1 MRNKRVILIL
11 LTVIVLA
18 AALITVNRD
27 LFKFT
32 YDLRL
37 ERTFTPE
44 TDTHRDYLLTD
55 PVPLKPGAYMLTPAV
70 TVNGSGSSV
79 ILTGGDDKVLFAAE
93 LEDGSIDP
101 SFAFEISGQARQVRF
116 GISYDPATDSL
127 DLRRVKITAEH
138 ILYRES
144 LLRHAAISF
153 LLILL
158 AGWFILRTCFSSV
171 LWKILPLFKKPENE
185 AALVFLL
192 VLTAAACY
200 PLFDLKTY
208 VRGEDMFFHLTR
220 IKGLAES
227 LRAGYFPVRDQLFWL
242 RNYGYG
248 TGFYYPD
255 VFLYFPAIMLLLGFK
270 IHTAYKVFLTA
281 CTFASILSIWF
292 AALRITGK
300 RTAAASAAIFMAF
313 AAYRLSNLYYRGTV
327 GETQAAV
334 FLPLIVLGLYE
345 IFYKDPKHWK
355 WFAAGFLGLLSCHII
370 SLTMAGVLTFI
381 FLLTHIKKI
390 LSDRRII
397 TVLLKSVLLVLAAG
411 AFFWIPMI
419 EQTLTNPGLRVN
431 SLLAGDALLN
441 KTNYAFPVQN
451 LLSRFK
457 RWNYA
462 FQADCIYPGWSLLL
476 VPLLRAALLK
486 RRDKAVLTA
495 DFMLAFSVILVWMCT
510 RAFPWTWQVFLPF
523 VTRIQFAY
531 RLLLP
536 ATVLL
541 CLCGGIYTS
550 ALAGEKRLP
559 LMVLALFCFF
569 STAFP
574 VLRESVT
581 HRSVD
586 KSLFVMQD
594 NRVSGAEYLPAG
606 MDNEFPYRNGD
617 TVFLSDGGNGAV
629 ITSHDRSRLTFRFTY
644 ELPEDSG
651 EVRFS
656 VPLIWYTGFR
666 CVLTAA
672 DGTILHPEVRPD
684 ERGLVSIGNEG
695 LSRGT
700 VFVSYEKTA
709 AQRISECVTLL
720 TLICC
725 FVYAFHRKKTY
736 SRKIR
741 TDAA

>member
-11 LTVIVLA
+11 LTVMVLT

-37 ERTFTPE
+37 ERTFTPG

-55 PVPLKPGAYMLTPAV
+55 PVPLKPGAYMLFPSL

-79 ILTGGDDKVLFAAE
+79 ILTGGEDETLFAAE
-93 LEDGSIDP
+93 LADGTVDP
-101 SFAFEISGQARQVRF
+101 SFDFEITGQARQVRF
-116 GISYDPATDSL
+116 GIRYDPGTDSL
-127 DLRRVKITAEH
+127 ELRRVKITAEH
-138 ILYRES
+138 ILYRDS
-144 LLRHAAISF
+144 LLRHAVIS
-153 LLILL
+153 LLLVLL
-158 AGWFILRTCFSSV
+158 AGWFVLRTCFPSV
-171 LWKILPLFKKPENE
+171 LWKFFSLFKKSENE
-185 AALVFLL
+185 TALVFLL
-192 VLTAAACY
+192 GLTLAACY

-255 VFLYFPAIMLLLGFK
+255 VFLYFPAVMLLLGFE
-270 IHTAYKVFLTA
+270 IHTAYKVFLTV
-281 CTFASILSIWF
+281 CTFASILSMWF

-300 RTAAASAAIFMAF
+300 RTAAAAAAIFMAF

-345 IFYKDPKHWK
+345 IFYKDPKCWK

-381 FLLTHIKKI
+381 FLLTHIRKI

-397 TVLLKSVLLVLAAG
+397 TALLRSVLLVLAAG

-419 EQTLTNPGLRVN
+419 EQSLTNPGLRVN
-431 SLLAGDALLN
+431 SLLAGEAIFN

-476 VPLLRAALLK
+476 IPLLRAALLK
-486 RRDKAVLTA
+486 RRDKTVRTA
-495 DFMLAFSVILVWMCT
+495 DFMLVFSAILVWMCT
-510 RAFPWTWQVFLPF
+510 RAFPWTLQIFLPF

-541 CLCGGIYTS
+541 CLCGGIYTA
-550 ALAGEKRLP
+550 ALTGEKRLP
-559 LMVLALFCFF
+559 LILLALFCFF

-574 VLRESVT
+574 VLQESVT

-594 NRVSGAEYLPAG
+594 NRVSGAEYLPVG
-606 MDNEFPYRNGD
+606 MDNEFPYQNGD
-617 TVFLSDGGNGAV
+617 TVFLSDSGDRPV
-629 ITSHDRSRLTFRFTY
+629 ITSHDRSRLSFRFTY

-672 DGTILHPEVRPD
+672 DGTVLHPEVRPD
-684 ERGLVSIGNEG
+684 ERGLVSVSNEG
-695 LSRGT
+695 FSRGT

-720 TLICC
+720 TLLCC
-725 FVYAFHRKKTY
+725 SVYAFRKKHAC
-736 SRKIR
+736 SKRIR
-741 TDAA
+741 PAAA